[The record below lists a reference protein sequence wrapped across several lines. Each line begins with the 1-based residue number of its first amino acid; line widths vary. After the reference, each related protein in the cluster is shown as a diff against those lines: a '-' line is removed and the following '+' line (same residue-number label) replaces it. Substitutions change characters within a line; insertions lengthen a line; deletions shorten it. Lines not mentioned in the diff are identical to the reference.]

1 MSIGG
6 TMDTTKSSAADQST
20 NTYSLYQNY
29 QDLNTQIEKLGLE
42 IFQKAGSQKSKSVFN
57 KDWWY
62 GKIMDWSMK
71 NEQFKTQMFRFVDV
85 LPSLN
90 STNEVTRHI
99 KEYFTD
105 DKNTELPSVFNMG
118 VGVGSLAPSLM
129 TKAIKKNIEQ
139 MAKMFI
145 TGENVDQALPV
156 LLKKRKQNIA
166 FTLDLLG
173 EATLS
178 EQEAYDYQQRYLQ
191 LIEELSQQKWE
202 HQQLLD
208 SDDLSPIPVVN
219 ISVKLTS
226 LYSQINLKAW
236 HSTKETLKSRLRPI
250 LQSAVKNNVFIN
262 IDMESYDYKDL
273 TLEVFQEILMEEEFK
288 SYPHFGIVL
297 QAYLRDCFEDAQKM
311 IEFAKKRQ
319 CPFSIRL
326 VKGAYWDYENILANQ
341 RQWDIP
347 VFTNKFES
355 DHQFERVSFE
365 LLKAHPHLKL
375 AIGSH
380 NVRTIAAAIAQA
392 QSLALPK
399 NAIEIQMLY
408 GMAEEIKLSLVNDG
422 YRIREYATVGEL
434 IPGMAY
440 LVRRLLENTS
450 NQSFLRSKY
459 SDHEDNKVL
468 LQDPASKLRITTGQ
482 QNQKPELFYNQS
494 LLDFKQEQ
502 QRHLFEKAL
511 VAVKSQL
518 PITVPIHINGE
529 NIETNNM
536 FSRECPAEPEHIV
549 CEFHLADKDIADSA
563 VSSAKQA
570 FEKWK
575 KVPASERADYLDK
588 LADLMLER
596 RYELAAIEVYE
607 VGKPWSE
614 ADGDITEAV
623 DFCRYYAQQMRELSL
638 GQKVGHALGENS
650 HYHYIP
656 RGVSLVIAPW
666 NFPLAI
672 LTGMV
677 ATSIVTGNTVVVKP
691 AEQSTLTGYKLMEL
705 LNDISLPKGVVN
717 FVPGLGEEVGEHL
730 TGHPDIA
737 IIAFTGSKQVG
748 LHILNKSGQTLPGQS
763 HVKKCVIEMGGKN
776 ALIIDNDADL
786 DEAVHGVIYSAFAF
800 QGQKCSAL
808 SRVIVLDEVY
818 ERFKERLLEASKSI
832 HIGNPQDPVNFVGPL
847 VDKEAQQKVLNFIEG
862 CKDKYKLLYQSETP
876 NTGHFVPV
884 TVFDDV
890 SNNSEL
896 AKTELFAPVLAIIK
910 AQNIDEA
917 IEIAN
922 TTEYGL
928 TAGLYS
934 RSPENIQKAT
944 TLLEAGNIYIN
955 RSITGAMVLRHPF
968 GGIKMSGI
976 GSKTGGP
983 DYLKQYMDPRVVT
996 ENTMRR
1002 GFSPDVF
1009 SEDQ

>member
-1 MSIGG
+1 METSK
-6 TMDTTKSSAADQST
+6 TSATVHKT

-29 QDLNTQIEKLGLE
+29 QDLNSQIEKLGLE
-42 IFQKAGSQKSKSVFN
+42 IFEKAGAQKSKSVFN

-90 STNEVTRHI
+90 SNNEVTRHI

-145 TGENVDQALPV
+145 TGENVKQAMPL
-156 LLKKRKQNIA
+156 LLKKRKQKIA

-178 EQEAYDYQQRYLQ
+178 EQEAYEYQQRYLE
-191 LIEELSQQKWE
+191 LIEDLSAQQWDTQE
-202 HQQLLD
+202 LLD
-208 SDDLSPIPVVN
+208 SDDQSPIPIVN

-226 LYSQINLKAW
+226 LYSQINLKSW
-236 HSTKETLKSRLRPI
+236 EQTKQTLKSRVRPI
-250 LQSAVKNNVFIN
+250 LQKAISKNVFIN

-273 TLEVFQEILMEEEFK
+273 TIEIFQELLMEEEFNN
-288 SYPHFGIVL
+288 YPHFGIVL

-311 IEFAKKRQ
+311 IDFAKKRE
-319 CPFSIRL
+319 CPFTIRL

-355 DHQFERVSFE
+355 DHQFEKVSFE
-365 LLKAHPHLKL
+365 LLKAHPFIKL

-392 QSLALPK
+392 NFLSLPK

-408 GMAEEIKLSLVNDG
+408 GMAEEIKLALVNDG
-422 YRIREYATVGEL
+422 YRLREYATVGEL

-459 SDHEDNKVL
+459 SDHEDNKIL
-468 LQDPASKLRITTGQ
+468 LQDPASKMRITTGQ
-482 QNQKPELFYNQS
+482 QNQKPELFYNQA
-494 LLDFKQEQ
+494 LLDFKEAQ
-502 QRHLFEKAL
+502 QRNLFESAL
-511 VAVKSQL
+511 KDVESQF
-518 PITVPIHINGE
+518 PVTVPIHINGE

-536 FSRECPAEPEHIV
+536 FTRENPSVPDQTV
-549 CEFHLADKDIADSA
+549 CQFHLADTKIADQA
-563 VSSAKQA
+563 VEAAKAQ
-570 FEKWK
+570 FKTWK
-575 KVPASERADYLDK
+575 NVPASDRADYLDK
-588 LADLMLER
+588 IADLMIEKR
-596 RYELAAIEVYE
+596 HELAAIEVFE

-623 DFCRYYAQQMRELSL
+623 DFCRYYAQQMRELSV
-638 GQKVGHALGENS
+638 GQKVGHSLGENS

-677 ATSIVTGNTVVVKP
+677 AASLVTGNTVVVKP
-691 AEQSTLTGYKLMEL
+691 AEQSTLIAYKLIEI
-705 LNDISLPKGVVN
+705 LNEIGLPNGVVN

-730 TGHPDIA
+730 TGHKDIS
-737 IIAFTGSKQVG
+737 IIAFTGSKTVG
-748 LHILNKSGQTLPGQS
+748 LHILNKAGQTLPGQS
-763 HVKKCVIEMGGKN
+763 HVKKCIIEMGGKN

-800 QGQKCSAL
+800 QGQKCSAC
-808 SRVIVLDEVY
+808 SRVIVLEEVY
-818 ERFKERLLEASKSI
+818 EKFKQRFLEACKSL
-832 HIGNPQDPVNFVGPL
+832 HLGNPKNGINFVGPL
-847 VDKEAQQKVLNFIEG
+847 VDQEAQSKVLTFIEES
-862 CKDKYKLLYQSETP
+862 KQKNNLLHQSEAP
-876 NTGHFVPV
+876 ASGYFIPI

-890 SNNSEL
+890 SNNSDL

-910 AQNIDEA
+910 ANNIDNA
-917 IEIAN
+917 IEMAN
-922 TTEYGL
+922 ECEYGL

-934 RSPENIQKAT
+934 RSPENIKKAT
-944 TLLEAGNIYIN
+944 EQLEAGNIYIN

-983 DYLKQYMDPRVVT
+983 DYLRQYMDPRVVT

>member
-1 MSIGG
+1 ME
-6 TMDTTKSSAADQST
+6 SSNTVIAKQFKNKNSLDQNNQS
-20 NTYSLYQNY
+20 
-29 QDLNTQIEKLGLE
+29 LNTQIEELGLD
-42 IFQKAGSQKSKSVFN
+42 IFQKASTQKAKSVFN

-90 STNEVTRHI
+90 STNEITRHI

-105 DKNTELPSVFNMG
+105 DKNTELPSIFNMG

-145 TGENVDQALPV
+145 TGENTEQAMPV
-156 LLKKRKQNIA
+156 LIKKRKQKIA

-178 EQEAYDYQQRYLQ
+178 EQEAYEYQQRYIQ
-191 LIEELSQQKWE
+191 LITELSDQNWE
-202 HQQLLD
+202 AQTQLD
-208 SDDLSPIPVVN
+208 SDDLTSIPVVN

-236 HSTKETLKSRLRPI
+236 EETKQTLKSRLRPI
-250 LQSAVKNNVFIN
+250 LQEAVKRAVFIN

-273 TLEVFQEILMEEEFK
+273 TLEVFKEILMEEEFK
-288 SYPHFGIVL
+288 AYPHFGIVL
-297 QAYLRDCFEDAQKM
+297 QAYLRDCFEDALKM
-311 IEFAKKRQ
+311 IEFAKARQ
-319 CPFSIRL
+319 CPFTIRL

-355 DHQFERVSFE
+355 DHQFEKVSYE
-365 LLKAHPHLKL
+365 LLKAHPFIKL

-380 NVRTIAAAIAQA
+380 NVRTIAAALAQA
-392 QSLALPK
+392 QALSLPK
-399 NAIEIQMLY
+399 NALEIQMLY
-408 GMAEEIKLSLVNDG
+408 GMAEEIKLSLVNEG
-422 YRIREYATVGEL
+422 YRLREYATVGEL

-468 LQDPASKLRITTGQ
+468 LQDPAAKMKITTGQ
-482 QNQKPELFYNQS
+482 LQQKPNLFYNQS
-494 LLDFKQEQ
+494 LIDYKNLEQRQAFKQAMQ
-502 QRHLFEKAL
+502 S
-511 VAVKSQL
+511 VKSQL
-518 PITVPIHINGE
+518 PVVVPIHIDGK
-529 NIETNNM
+529 NIETNNL
-536 FSRECPAEPEHIV
+536 FTRENPSVPDQVVCQFHI
-549 CEFHLADKDIADSA
+549 ADKKIADQA
-563 VSSAKQA
+563 VNSAKLK
-570 FEKWK
+570 FDEWRRT
-575 KVPASERADYLDK
+575 PASQRAEYLDK
-588 LADLMLER
+588 LADLMTER
-596 RYELAAIEVYE
+596 RNELAAIEVFE
-607 VGKPWSE
+607 VGKPWAE
-614 ADGDITEAV
+614 ADGDITEAI
-623 DFCRYYAQQMRELSL
+623 DFCRYYAGQMREISI
-638 GQKVGHALGENS
+638 GQKVGHALGEHS

-677 ATSIVTGNTVVVKP
+677 AASLVTGNTVVVKP
-691 AEQSTLTGYKLMEL
+691 AEQSTLTAYKLIEM
-705 LNDISLPKGVVN
+705 LNDIGLPKGVVN
-717 FVPGLGEEVGEHL
+717 FVPGYGEVIGEHL
-730 TGHPDIA
+730 TGHQDIS

-748 LHILNKSGQTLPGQS
+748 LHILTKASQTLPGQS

-800 QGQKCSAL
+800 QGQKCSAC

-818 ERFKERLLEASKSI
+818 DKFKQRLLEACKSL
-832 HIGNPQDPVNFVGPL
+832 HIGNPENPIPFIGPL
-847 VDKEAQQKVLNFIEG
+847 VDKDAQEKVLEFIESS
-862 CKDKYKLLYQSETP
+862 KSKNELLFQSQMPEQ
-876 NTGHFVPV
+876 GHFVPI
-884 TVFDDV
+884 TVFDQV
-890 SNNSEL
+890 SNQSDL

-910 AQNIDEA
+910 ARNIDEA
-917 IEIAN
+917 IQFAN
-922 TTEYGL
+922 DSEYGL

-934 RSPENIQKAT
+934 RSPQNIEKAKE
-944 TLLEAGNIYIN
+944 LLEAGNVYIN

-968 GGIKMSGI
+968 GGIKMSGV

-983 DYLKQYMDPRVVT
+983 DYLKQFMDPRVVT

-1009 SEDQ
+1009 SEDL